1 MAYLASPTPSCSL
14 VCSRVFGCFPPHPT
28 TCCVT
33 ITHLSVSRQQPTASP
48 IASHHASLASPT
60 PEATTRKQQDD
71 LDDTHQPR
79 PHPRTLEKPTPAP
92 QKSST
97 SDQPRRPRRP
107 RRRPLGAAT
116 PLNTQKSSTNKQ
128 PSDPDDGQHTRPHP
142 RTRSNTHIA
151 RTIDTHHDQQHDPH
165 LGQQARPHPRTRE
178 KPAPPTPTTAT
189 RRPRTRTEPTT
200 THQAPTLWR
209 STLRR
214 SRTGNAKARGAD
226 RTRDHPHLGQ

>member
-1 MAYLASPTPSCSL
+1 MRWRGLMAYLASPTPSCSL

-107 RRRPLGAAT
+107 RRRPA
-116 PLNTQKSSTNKQ
+116 
-128 PSDPDDGQHTRPHP
+128 H
-142 RTRSNTHIA
+142 
-151 RTIDTHHDQQHDPH
+151 
-165 LGQQARPHPRTRE
+165 
-178 KPAPPTPTTAT
+178 PPTPSNTLEHAHSPHHRHPPRPAT
-189 RRPRTRTEPTT
+189 RPTPRPAGTPTPSNTRKTSPIDTNHGHKATTNTHRTDHHTPS
-200 THQAPTLWR
+200 P
-209 STLRR
+209 STV
-214 SRTGNAKARGAD
+214 A
-226 RTRDHPHLGQ
+226 